1 MMKNPRNLLI
11 FGLIGGVIGLGL
23 GLGLAKLT
31 GGSNFES
38 AKAETDI
45 RAMLDGQVAAWN
57 SGDVS
62 AYMDDYLQN
71 DALRFASGG
80 DITTGWQPTLERYQR
95 RYPDKATM
103 GTLITENFDV
113 EVLDK
118 DDALVFGSWKL
129 IRDGDEPSG
138 LYTLH
143 VKHIDG
149 RWVVISDHTSSAK

>member
-23 GLGLAKLT
+23 GFGFGKLT
-31 GGSNFES
+31 GSSNFDGVR
-38 AKAETDI
+38 AETDI
-45 RAMLDGQVAAWN
+45 RAMLEGQVAAWN

-62 AYMDDYLQN
+62 AYMDDYLKT

-113 EVLDK
+113 KLLGEA
-118 DDALVFGSWKL
+118 DALVFGSWKL

-143 VKHIDG
+143 VKYMDG

>member
-1 MMKNPRNLLI
+1 
-11 FGLIGGVIGLGL
+11 
-23 GLGLAKLT
+23 
-31 GGSNFES
+31 
-38 AKAETDI
+38 
-45 RAMLDGQVAAWN
+45 
-57 SGDVS
+57 
-62 AYMDDYLQN
+62 
-71 DALRFASGG
+71 
-80 DITTGWQPTLERYQR
+80 
-95 RYPDKATM
+95 M